1 MKADINRNN
10 PCFRQN
16 IKFHFWRIWSV
27 PSTLY
32 VFLVWQGLRYLFRI
46 ASTVNKVQGFDFFCM
61 NQKLQSC
68 FGFQNKRNI
77 LWFKY
82 SLTTNSSELII
93 IIHLCICFK
102 LAQISQFEVSQAN
115 KPKCMNFVFRHTIW
129 ANPKYL
135 IHMSYCWRVSCFCR
149 YSVRLTLSRGW
160 TKSSVIFLSVF
171 TEA

>member
-1 MKADINRNN
+1 MCWNNIAKFRLPHRTKKFHFTTRNHAMQENKAYLSQMKADINRNN

-16 IKFHFWRIWSV
+16 IQCHFWRIWSV

-32 VFLVWQGLRYLFRI
+32 GFLVWQGLRYLFRI

-68 FGFQNKRNI
+68 FGFQSKRNI

-82 SLTTNSSELII
+82 SLTINSSELII

-102 LAQISQFEVSQAN
+102 LAQINQFEVSQAN
-115 KPKCMNFVFRHTIW
+115 KPKCMNFVTQSEPIQS
-129 ANPKYL
+129 
-135 IHMSYCWRVSCFCR
+135 I
-149 YSVRLTLSRGW
+149 
-160 TKSSVIFLSVF
+160 
-171 TEA
+171 